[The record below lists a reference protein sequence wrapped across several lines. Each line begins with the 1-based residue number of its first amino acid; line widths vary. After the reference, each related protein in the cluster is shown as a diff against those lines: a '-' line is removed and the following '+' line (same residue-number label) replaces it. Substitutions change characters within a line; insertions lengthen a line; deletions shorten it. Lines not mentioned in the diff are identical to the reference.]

1 MIMVPIDPAMPSLS
15 LRAWG
20 CTSYRVH
27 EKMDPLENNCG
38 KEVIDKVNLMI
49 QNLNASALRP
59 LSIHNS
65 EEGEK
70 KWQRE

>member
-1 MIMVPIDPAMPSLS
+1 M
-15 LRAWG
+15 R
-20 CTSYRVH
+20 
-27 EKMDPLENNCG
+27 KMDPLENNCG